1 MRPLDLLTIPLSWC
15 YALGVGVRHLLYDEH
30 ILPSH
35 TVSVPTICV
44 GNLAVGGTG
53 KTPHVEYLL
62 RLLSRHYKV
71 AVLSRGYKRKTHG
84 FVIADASS
92 NASTIGDEAMQI
104 HSKFP
109 HVPVAVC
116 EDRVKG
122 VRLLQKWI
130 EGLQVVLLDDAYQ
143 HRAICCG
150 YYILLTP
157 CDQLYIDDHLL
168 PWGRLR
174 DLKEQSQKANMII
187 VTKCPDDMQPIDQ
200 RVISNRL
207 GLATFQQLCFSHIRY
222 GEIAAQGRPLVV
234 TGIAQTDYL
243 MEHIRRQFPK
253 AELMAFSDHHAFTP
267 ADIRRIE
274 ERARGFDFVL
284 TTEKDYQRFLLTP
297 LPEHLGDRLQTIPI
311 EVDLRDQQFDF
322 EQAIL
327 AYVREALRK
336 ER

>member
-1 MRPLDLLTIPLSWC
+1 MLTIPLSWC

-62 RLLSRHYKV
+62 RLLSHHYKV

-122 VRLLQKWI
+122 VRLLQKRI

-143 HRAICCG
+143 QTCS
-150 YYILLTP
+150 Y
-157 CDQLYIDDHLL
+157 
-168 PWGRLR
+168 
-174 DLKEQSQKANMII
+174 
-187 VTKCPDDMQPIDQ
+187 MQYKRNQI
-200 RVISNRL
+200 ISNPGNIFCCIDGSSFYRQ
-207 GLATFQQLCFSHIRY
+207 TMIHI
-222 GEIAAQGRPLVV
+222 
-234 TGIAQTDYL
+234 
-243 MEHIRRQFPK
+243 
-253 AELMAFSDHHAFTP
+253 
-267 ADIRRIE
+267 
-274 ERARGFDFVL
+274 
-284 TTEKDYQRFLLTP
+284 
-297 LPEHLGDRLQTIPI
+297 
-311 EVDLRDQQFDF
+311 
-322 EQAIL
+322 
-327 AYVREALRK
+327 
-336 ER
+336 